1 MSRFRDLY
9 KSKVLPELKKELN
22 IANVMSIPKME
33 KIVISMGLGKALADK
48 KFLENAIKDLT
59 LISGQ
64 KPLICKA
71 KKSVS
76 NFKVREGDKTG
87 LKVTLRK
94 ERMFEFMDRL
104 INLAIPRVKDFRGLN
119 PKAFDGHGN
128 YSMGLDEQSVFPE
141 IDPGRI
147 DTTQGMNITFV
158 TTADSNEGGLA
169 MLRLFGM
176 PFVGMND

>member
-22 IANVMSIPKME
+22 IPNVMSVPKID

-76 NFKVREGDKTG
+76 NFKVREGDKIG

-94 ERMFEFMDRL
+94 ERMYEFMDRL

-119 PKAFDGHGN
+119 PKSFDGMGN

-158 TTADSNEGGLA
+158 TSAQNNESGFTL
-169 MLRLFGM
+169 LKLFGM
-176 PFVGMND
+176 PFEGMND